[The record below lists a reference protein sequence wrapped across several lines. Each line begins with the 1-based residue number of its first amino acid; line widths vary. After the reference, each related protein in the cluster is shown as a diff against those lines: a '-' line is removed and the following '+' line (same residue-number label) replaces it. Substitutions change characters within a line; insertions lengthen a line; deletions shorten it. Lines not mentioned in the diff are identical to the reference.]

1 MNTATKDTY
10 QVSFGI
16 NGHFWVG
23 TEELGSGQLVSSI
36 LDSRPHLTTTPLE
49 SCLGK
54 FHNQGSTLLTLQCYT
69 VFVS

>member
-23 TEELGSGQLVSSI
+23 TEELGSG
-36 LDSRPHLTTTPLE
+36 
-49 SCLGK
+49 
-54 FHNQGSTLLTLQCYT
+54 
-69 VFVS
+69 